1 MVSLSNRTSAANGRP
16 DFERLRT
23 ALLRRGEPDRV
34 PLFEVSVAHVVM
46 TGFLGRP
53 VHDPTRVGIT
63 LTPPPLDEAL
73 RHLPDFIAFYAAAG
87 YDFVPIR
94 FGIGGQVMAVLE
106 SGYAGGSR
114 KVRTT
119 HGNTGREWAA
129 EEGGFITSWADLEA
143 FPWPEPGTVSLATL
157 NAAGEMLPTGM
168 RLIAHAGGM
177 VMHARVWMGME
188 RFWTALGTDSSLVVA
203 LLEKL
208 QALQIVAI
216 ERATDHPAVG
226 AFLLDDDLAH
236 CGGLLENP
244 RFLRTHVFP
253 FYTRIGEIVH
263 SKGLPFVM
271 HTDGKVTQVLPDL
284 ITCGLDALHPIE
296 PKAMDITAVKREFG
310 DRLAL
315 LGNIDVDLLTRGS
328 PDEVRTQAQRRI
340 QEVAPGGGFAI
351 GSSNSIPDYVPLENY
366 RALIEAS
373 LAFGRYPIG

>member
-1 MVSLSNRTSAANGRP
+1 MPFPAGKP
-16 DFERLRT
+16 DFERLKM

-34 PLFEVSVAHVVM
+34 PLFEVSVADVVM

-63 LTPPPLDEAL
+63 LTPPPLDVTL
-73 RHLPDFIAFYAAAG
+73 RHLPDFVAFYEAAG

-94 FGIGGQVMAVLE
+94 FGIGGQVMAVLA
-106 SGYAGGSR
+106 SGYAGGFR

-119 HGNTGREWAA
+119 DHDTSRAWAA
-129 EEGGFITSWADLEA
+129 EDGGFITSWADLEA
-143 FPWPEPGTVSLATL
+143 FPWPEPGTVNLAAL
-157 NAAGEMLPTGM
+157 DAAGQMLPAGM

-177 VMHARVWMGME
+177 VMHARIWMGME
-188 RFWTALGTDSSLVVA
+188 RFWTALGTDSALVVT

-216 ERATDHPAVG
+216 ERAMEHPAVG

-236 CGGLLENP
+236 CSGLLESP
-244 RFLRTHVFP
+244 RFLRAHVFP
-253 FYTRIGEIVH
+253 FYKRIGEIVH
-263 SKGLPFVM
+263 SKGLPFIM
-271 HTDGKVTQVLPDL
+271 HTDGKVSQVLPDL
-284 ITCGLDALHPIE
+284 IACGLDALHPIE
-296 PKAMDITAVKREFG
+296 PKAMDIAAVKREYG

-328 PDEVRTQAQRRI
+328 PEEIRAAVQGCIR
-340 QEVAPGGGFAI
+340 EVAPGGGFAI

-366 RALIEAS
+366 RALVAAS
-373 LAFGRYPIG
+373 LEFGRYPIG

>member
-1 MVSLSNRTSAANGRP
+1 MPLPAGKP
-16 DFERLRT
+16 DFERLKT

-34 PLFEVSVAHVVM
+34 PLFEVSVADVVM
-46 TGFLGRP
+46 TGFMGRP

-73 RHLPDFIAFYAAAG
+73 RHLPDFVAFYVAAG

-106 SGYAGGSR
+106 SGYAGGFR

-119 HGNTGREWAA
+119 HRDTSREWAA

-143 FPWPEPGTVSLATL
+143 FPWPEPGTVNLAAL
-157 NAAGEMLPTGM
+157 DAAGQMLPAGM

-177 VMHARVWMGME
+177 VMHARIWMGME
-188 RFWTALGTDSSLVVA
+188 RFWTALGTDAALVVS

-236 CGGLLENP
+236 CGGLLESP
-244 RFLRTHVFP
+244 RFLRAHVFP
-253 FYTRIGEIVH
+253 FYKRIGEILH
-263 SKGLPFVM
+263 SKGLPFIM
-271 HTDGKVTQVLPDL
+271 HTDGKVTQV
-284 ITCGLDALHPIE
+284 
-296 PKAMDITAVKREFG
+296 
-310 DRLAL
+310 
-315 LGNIDVDLLTRGS
+315 
-328 PDEVRTQAQRRI
+328 
-340 QEVAPGGGFAI
+340 
-351 GSSNSIPDYVPLENY
+351 
-366 RALIEAS
+366 
-373 LAFGRYPIG
+373 